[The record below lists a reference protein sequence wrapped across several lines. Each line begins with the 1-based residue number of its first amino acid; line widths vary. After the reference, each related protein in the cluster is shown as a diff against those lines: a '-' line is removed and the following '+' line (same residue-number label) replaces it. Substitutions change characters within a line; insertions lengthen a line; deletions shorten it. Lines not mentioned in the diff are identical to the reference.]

1 MIDRKSLGSSVTPL
15 WVLKRLEAAYGQP
28 SPRRQMNPL
37 DELVLTML
45 SQNTSDMN
53 SHRAFQSLKRV
64 FPKWDR
70 VLRADQKKLAETI
83 RVAGLSEIR
92 AARIQKVL
100 KEIKS
105 RFGSLNLASLSSMNS
120 TEAYEF
126 LKSLTGVGPKT
137 AACVMLFSL
146 SKPFMPVDTH
156 IHRVSLR
163 LGLIEKKTTTEAAQ
177 QFFMNSV
184 PGSKLYSFHIDMI
197 RHGRAICRART
208 PLCPRCVLNSRCRYY
223 SQIQP
228 SINQIDRRRYP
239 QTN

>member
-1 MIDRKSLGSSVTPL
+1 MIDRKSLGSRATPL
-15 WVLKRLEAAYGQP
+15 WVLKRLEAAYGEP

-45 SQNTSDMN
+45 SQNTSDIN
-53 SHRAFQSLKRV
+53 SHRAFQNLKRA
-64 FPKWDR
+64 FPKWNR

-105 RFGSLNLASLSSMNS
+105 RFGSLTLASLSSVDS

-184 PGSKLYSFHIDMI
+184 PGSKLYAFHIDMI
-197 RHGRAICRART
+197 RHGRAICRARN

-223 SQIQP
+223 SQLQS